1 LTLKRRTNMAKLPFV
16 VKPRRKPIIELI
28 GTEESGQFEI
38 ERRGYLTS
46 GEKSFVQQIQQTE
59 SGASEIISLS
69 RKVARKLNLGI
80 EDAYQEVIGIMQNAS
95 SVNAEI
101 ADQIEEQ
108 FGEEITAVVRNLTLG
123 QIREDLVMAAC
134 LLRYRIDDNFE
145 INEISKIHPDIISG
159 LAQLYRE
166 EEARS
171 LAAFKEESESEE
183 AEAEGSVEEAE
194 KKPKT
199 RASRSRSITGD

>member
-1 LTLKRRTNMAKLPFV
+1 MARLPFV
-16 VKPRRKPIIELI
+16 VEPRRKPIIELI

-46 GEKSFVQQIQQTE
+46 GEKSFVQQIQQSE

-80 EDAYQEVIGIMQNAS
+80 EEAYQEIIGIMQNAS
-95 SVNAEI
+95 SVNAEV
-101 ADQIEEQ
+101 ADKIEQE

-145 INEISKIHPDIISG
+145 IGEISKIHPDIISG

-171 LAAFKEESESEE
+171 LTAFKEANKNEE
-183 AEAEGSVEEAE
+183 TEDEGNVEEAE
-194 KKPKT
+194 KKP
-199 RASRSRSITGD
+199 RMRVSRSRSTTGD

>member
-1 LTLKRRTNMAKLPFV
+1 MAKLPFV
-16 VKPRRKPIIELI
+16 VEPRRKPIIELI

-46 GEKSFVQQIQQTE
+46 GEKSFVQQIQQSE

-95 SVNAEI
+95 SVNAEV
-101 ADQIEEQ
+101 ADQIEQQ

-145 INEISKIHPDIISG
+145 ISEISKIHPDIISG

-171 LAAFKEESESEE
+171 LAAFKEESGDEE
-183 AEAEGSVEEAE
+183 VEGEGSAEEAE
-194 KKPKT
+194 KKPRT
-199 RASRSRSITGD
+199 RASRSKSITGD

>member
-1 LTLKRRTNMAKLPFV
+1 MAKLPFV
-16 VKPRRKPIIELI
+16 VEPRRKPIIELI

-46 GEKSFVQQIQQTE
+46 GEKSFVQQIQQSE

-80 EDAYQEVIGIMQNAS
+80 EEAYQEIIGIMQNAS
-95 SVNAEI
+95 SVNAEV
-101 ADQIEEQ
+101 ADKIEQE

-145 INEISKIHPDIISG
+145 IGEISKIHPDIISG

-171 LAAFKEESESEE
+171 LTAFKEANKNEE
-183 AEAEGSVEEAE
+183 TEDEENVEEAE
-194 KKPKT
+194 KKP
-199 RASRSRSITGD
+199 RMRVSRSRSTTGD

>member
-1 LTLKRRTNMAKLPFV
+1 MNMAKLPFV
-16 VKPRRKPIIELI
+16 VEPRRKPIIELI

-46 GEKSFVQQIQQTE
+46 GEKSFVQQIQQSE

-80 EDAYQEVIGIMQNAS
+80 EEAYQEIIGIMQNAS
-95 SVNAEI
+95 SVNAEV
-101 ADQIEEQ
+101 ADKIEQE

-145 INEISKIHPDIISG
+145 IGEISKIHPDIISG

-171 LAAFKEESESEE
+171 LTAFKEANKNEE
-183 AEAEGSVEEAE
+183 TEDEGNVEEVE
-194 KKPKT
+194 KKPRMKV
-199 RASRSRSITGD
+199 SRSRSTTGD

>member
-1 LTLKRRTNMAKLPFV
+1 MNMAKLPFV
-16 VKPRRKPIIELI
+16 VEPRRKPIIELI

-46 GEKSFVQQIQQTE
+46 GEKSFVQQIQQSE

-80 EDAYQEVIGIMQNAS
+80 EEAYQEIIGIMQNAS
-95 SVNAEI
+95 SVNAEV
-101 ADQIEEQ
+101 ADKIEQE

-145 INEISKIHPDIISG
+145 IGEISKIHPDIISG

-171 LAAFKEESESEE
+171 LTAFKEANKNEE
-183 AEAEGSVEEAE
+183 TEDEGNVEEAE
-194 KKPKT
+194 KKPRMKV
-199 RASRSRSITGD
+199 SRSRSTTGD

>member
-1 LTLKRRTNMAKLPFV
+1 MARLPFV
-16 VKPRRKPIIELI
+16 VEPRRKPIIELI

-46 GEKSFVQQIQQTE
+46 GEKSFVQQIQQSE

-80 EDAYQEVIGIMQNAS
+80 EEAYQEIIGIMQNAS
-95 SVNAEI
+95 SVNAEV
-101 ADQIEEQ
+101 ADKIEQE
-108 FGEEITAVVRNLTLG
+108 FSEEITAVVRNLTLG

-145 INEISKIHPDIISG
+145 IGEISKIHPDIISG

-171 LAAFKEESESEE
+171 LTAFKEASKNEE
-183 AEAEGSVEEAE
+183 TEGEGNVEEAE
-194 KKPKT
+194 KKPRMKV
-199 RASRSRSITGD
+199 SRSRSTTGD

>member
-1 LTLKRRTNMAKLPFV
+1 MAKLPFV
-16 VKPRRKPIIELI
+16 VEPRRKPIIELI

-46 GEKSFVQQIQQTE
+46 GEKSFVQQIQQSE

-80 EDAYQEVIGIMQNAS
+80 EEAYQEIIGIMQNAS
-95 SVNAEI
+95 SVNAEV
-101 ADQIEEQ
+101 ADKIEQE

-145 INEISKIHPDIISG
+145 IGEISKIHPDIISG

-171 LAAFKEESESEE
+171 LTAFKEANKNEE
-183 AEAEGSVEEAE
+183 TEDEGNVEEVE
-194 KKPKT
+194 KKPRMKV
-199 RASRSRSITGD
+199 SRSRSTTGD

>member
-1 LTLKRRTNMAKLPFV
+1 MAKLPFV
-16 VKPRRKPIIELI
+16 VEPRRKPIIELI

-46 GEKSFVQQIQQTE
+46 GEKSFVQQIQQSE

-80 EDAYQEVIGIMQNAS
+80 EEAYQEIIGIMQNAS
-95 SVNAEI
+95 SVNAEV
-101 ADQIEEQ
+101 ADKIEQE

-145 INEISKIHPDIISG
+145 IGEISKIHPDIISG

-171 LAAFKEESESEE
+171 LTAFKEANKNEE
-183 AEAEGSVEEAE
+183 TEDEGNVEEAE
-194 KKPKT
+194 KKPRMKV
-199 RASRSRSITGD
+199 SRSRSTTGD